1 MPRAPVARFRGCSCA
16 DQMSVSLPERVLR
29 PGCAS
34 LRGNLTRAREAPS
47 RAHNRQAAAV
57 QIGDPLESP
66 QSRRLGD
73 LGSDSDDAASE
84 RPRQSRLTP
93 ATRLLRQGE
102 GESEV
107 IVGAAPSAAVDD
119 PQASTQPH
127 DALLLRAE
135 GVAQTTQ
142 EPGASIGRWDNSS
155 WAWPNDAQIW
165 DSALDRGHISCGL
178 SHRHSNSDYL
188 TALCNGLGYARQ

>member
-1 MPRAPVARFRGCSCA
+1 MPTTP
-16 DQMSVSLPERVLR
+16 
-29 PGCAS
+29 
-34 LRGNLTRAREAPS
+34 
-47 RAHNRQAAAV
+47 QAAAG
-57 QIGDPLESP
+57 QTGDPLESP

-119 PQASTQPH
+119 PQASTQPYACVQPH
-127 DALLLRAE
+127 DALLLRAK
-135 GVAQTTQ
+135 
-142 EPGASIGRWDNSS
+142 SS
-155 WAWPNDAQIW
+155 
-165 DSALDRGHISCGL
+165 SLR
-178 SHRHSNSDYL
+178 
-188 TALCNGLGYARQ
+188 